1 MREQPD
7 SKDAILPASI
17 EKTVWGAVI
26 SVVCF
31 TVILAVVLLRP

>member
-1 MREQPD
+1 MREQLVP
-7 SKDAILPASI
+7 KNAILPASI

-31 TVILAVVLLRP
+31 TAILATVLLWH